1 MDKLVSVIIPIY
13 KVEEYLREC
22 VENIMNQ
29 TYKNLEI
36 ILVDDESP
44 DRCGEICE
52 EYKEKDGR
60 IVVIHKENGGLSD
73 ARNAGMKIMK
83 GEYIVF
89 VDSDDY
95 MAPDGIEYLVKLLE
109 ERDADM
115 VIGGERS
122 VLDTGEVTFTT
133 MPDDRE
139 VIEEMDVEEALVELF
154 VNGCSSWG
162 RVYRRAV
169 HEGIEFPKGEIN
181 EDEAIMVRLIER
193 CKKIVKTNRPVYDH
207 RVRDESITT
216 TKFHRKKLIWV
227 EHCKNNYEYVKG
239 KYPDGEKAARRRYGG
254 SLVWALDK
262 MMKSDDE
269 KENFRK
275 DIDDCRKRL
284 KEHLSFYLFGKG
296 TRLKYKIR
304 AWMIYRR
311 K

>member
-44 DRCGEICE
+44 DKCGEICE
-52 EYKEKDGR
+52 EYKAQDNR

-139 VIEEMDVEEALVELF
+139 IIEEMDVEEALVELF

-181 EDEAIMVRLIER
+181 EDEAIMVSLIER

-239 KYPDGEKAARRRYGG
+239 KYPDGEKAARRRYGD
-254 SLVWALDK
+254 SLVWALDE

-284 KEHLSFYLFGKG
+284 REHLSFYLFGKG